1 MREIVF
7 TMDRSGL
14 VEVGQQVEFTES
26 KTPAFYYYTL
36 FHAYAMSGNFM
47 YNERVKNREGIV
59 KSVEKGRLGFDVIV
73 EVDE

>member
-7 TMDRSGL
+7 TMDRPGL

-26 KTPAFYYYTL
+26 KTPAFYYYTM

-47 YNERVKNREGIV
+47 YNERVKSREGIV
-59 KSVEKGRLGFDVIV
+59 KSVERGRLGFDVVV
-73 EVDE
+73 EVEE